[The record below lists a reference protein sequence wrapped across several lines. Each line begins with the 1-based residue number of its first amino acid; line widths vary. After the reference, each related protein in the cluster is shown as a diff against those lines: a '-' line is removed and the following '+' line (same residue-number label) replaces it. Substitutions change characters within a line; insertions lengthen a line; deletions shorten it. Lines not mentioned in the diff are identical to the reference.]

1 MTNRITRNE
10 NGSYKLTT
18 VDGRVFACTR
28 QYEKK
33 TEKWHVVIPK
43 EAREICG
50 RTFVSENRFDDSDT
64 YEFETKTEHR
74 EGLSSGGWKS
84 RMTEEEKAEYEACE
98 ARMEAIK
105 KAVLSR
111 PVRELT
117 EAEKIEAQ
125 IAKLEARRAKLL
137 AIKAEG

>member
-1 MTNRITRNE
+1 MANCITMNE
-10 NGSYKLTT
+10 NGYELITA
-18 VDGRVFACTR
+18 DGRKFTCTR
-28 QYEKK
+28 LYEKK

-43 EAREICG
+43 EARDICG
-50 RTFVSENRFDDSDT
+50 RTFISENRFNDSDT

-111 PVRELT
+111 PIRELT
-117 EAEKIEAQ
+117 KAEKIEAQ
-125 IAKLEARRAKLL
+125 IAKLEALRAKLL
-137 AIKAEG
+137 ATETEG